1 MSSVREVLL
10 KPISLVYF
18 LIVFSALFLLI
29 PAVDISDES
38 GMLSKLMLVLLVCLS
53 LFSLFKIAKQAY
65 YGEFNQKAVL
75 KSPIRVF
82 SSLLAMVMLV
92 ACIDAIGFY
101 PTIIVFVPLI
111 SYFFGCK
118 NLKVLAISTAIFV
131 SLIYLVFSFAMSK
144 EFPTGWII

>member
-18 LIVFSALFLLI
+18 LIVFSALFLFT
-29 PAVDISDES
+29 PAVDLSAEA

-53 LFSLFKIAKQAY
+53 SFSLLRIAKQAY
-65 YGEFNQKAVL
+65 NGEITQKAVL

-82 SSLLAMVMLV
+82 ASLLAMVALV
-92 ACIDAIGFY
+92 AFIDAIGFY

-118 NLKVLAISTAIFV
+118 NVKVLAISTVIFV